1 MTISVRLPSE
11 NSCEGG
17 NQTKKV
23 SSHQNR
29 ADAASCFQLLTSAE
43 KNFKNAWTNS
53 LNLLLVFFF
62 SRNFLDKKFTQ
73 LFSLK
78 FRVVV
83 KYELNCFPGLYFIS
97 LNDYG
102 SSEKWNSVIQREN

>member
-43 KNFKNAWTNS
+43 KNFKNARTNS
-53 LNLLLVFFF
+53 LNLLLVGTLFFF
-62 SRNFLDKKFTQ
+62 SLETF
-73 LFSLK
+73 
-78 FRVVV
+78 
-83 KYELNCFPGLYFIS
+83 
-97 LNDYG
+97 
-102 SSEKWNSVIQREN
+102 